1 MSQLRDRLTGGPPAL
16 REGARSA
23 VSIVRTRTAAGWL
36 RARNAVAG
44 LLFVAVRIA
53 LGAPGRGL
61 ALTATVAA
69 AGSRRLPVPVVHAI
83 RRGTSGVSG
92 GCRALYGRLPAG
104 LRWPLDR
111 VAAGVQVC
119 LAPRT
124 ERERER
130 RRILGLTIPFFVL
143 AIFAAF
149 VPLAYM
155 VRMSLSAD
163 NLRNEGWSTAA
174 WETILSEPTYYRV
187 AFNTLWFAALAAV
200 VSVAVGIGVTHAI
213 EKYDLPFERLL
224 VAVISFPIALPG
236 LVVAFLIVVLLGR
249 QGLVTNALAAVVAP
263 NNIDLASAYTLVG
276 LFLGYVYSLIPRAT
290 MVLRGTYAELN
301 TEAEEAARALGAS
314 PARTFYHVTLPEIRP
329 GVVAAL
335 ILTFRTAL
343 AIFGT
348 VLILQSLDVATLQID
363 QELNVGFNSQVAG
376 AIGVVYFLFILA
388 FTFVALRH
396 VETEVVEI

>member
-1 MSQLRDRLTGGPPAL
+1 M
-16 REGARSA
+16 
-23 VSIVRTRTAAGWL
+23 
-36 RARNAVAG
+36 
-44 LLFVAVRIA
+44 
-53 LGAPGRGL
+53 
-61 ALTATVAA
+61 
-69 AGSRRLPVPVVHAI
+69 
-83 RRGTSGVSG
+83 
-92 GCRALYGRLPAG
+92 LPA
-104 LRWPLDR
+104 PLQRATDR
-111 VAAGVQVC
+111 ASRQARTC

-130 RRILGLTIPFFVL
+130 RRILVLTVPFFVL
-143 AIFAAF
+143 ALFAAF

-163 NLRNEGWSTAA
+163 NLRNEGWSVDA
-174 WETILSEPTYYRV
+174 WETVLFEPSYWSV

-200 VSVAVGIGVTHAI
+200 VSVVLGIAVTHAL
-213 EKYDLPFERLL
+213 EKYDLPFERAV

-236 LVVAFLIVVLLGR
+236 LVVAFLIIVLLGR
-249 QGLVTNALAAVVAP
+249 QGLVTNAVAAVTGP
-263 NNIDLASAYTLVG
+263 SNIDLATAYTVGG

-314 PARTFYHVTLPEIRP
+314 PAQTFYHVTLPEIRP

-348 VLILQSLDVATLQID
+348 VLILQSLDVATLQINT
-363 QELNVGFNSQVAG
+363 ELNIGFNSQVAA

-388 FTFVALRH
+388 FTFVALRY

>member
-1 MSQLRDRLTGGPPAL
+1 MSTPGERNGGVSPMRKRLGVAVLRIRRGWRCLWDGLLGTLFAAVGL
-16 REGARSA
+16 LAR
-23 VSIVRTRTAAGWL
+23 
-36 RARNAVAG
+36 AVAVG
-44 LLFVAVRIA
+44 LERATESI
-53 LGAPGRGL
+53 LGAY
-61 ALTATVAA
+61 
-69 AGSRRLPVPVVHAI
+69 RRLPAPIHRGLGRT
-83 RRGTSGVSG
+83 RRG
-92 GCRALYGRLPAG
+92 LYGVLPA
-104 LRWPLDR
+104 PLQRATDR
-111 VAAGVQVC
+111 ASRQARTC

-130 RRILGLTIPFFVL
+130 RRILALTVPFFVL
-143 AIFAAF
+143 ALFAAF

-163 NLRNEGWSTAA
+163 NLRNEGWSVDA
-174 WETILSEPTYYRV
+174 WETVLFEPSYWSV

-200 VSVAVGIGVTHAI
+200 VSVVLGIAVTHAL
-213 EKYDLPFERLL
+213 EKYDLPFERAV

-236 LVVAFLIVVLLGR
+236 LVVAFLIIVLLGR
-249 QGLVTNALAAVVAP
+249 QGLVTNAVAAVTGP
-263 NNIDLASAYTLVG
+263 SNIDLATAYTVGG

-314 PARTFYHVTLPEIRP
+314 PAQTFYHVTLPEIRP

-348 VLILQSLDVATLQID
+348 VLILQSLDVATLQINT
-363 QELNVGFNSQVAG
+363 ELNIGFNSQVAA

-388 FTFVALRH
+388 FTFVALRY

>member
-1 MSQLRDRLTGGPPAL
+1 MHLPQRVGTALFAARARTARAWLRL
-16 REGARSA
+16 RE
-23 VSIVRTRTAAGWL
+23 T
-36 RARNAVAG
+36 VAG
-44 LLFVAVRIA
+44 LLLTATGLAVAATRHGLRLTIGVLAGGYRR
-53 LGAPGRGL
+53 LPAPLRRGL
-61 ALTATVAA
+61 AGAGTAVYGALPGVVCRLLDRAA
-69 AGSRRLPVPVVHAI
+69 AGARTCV
-83 RRGTSGVSG
+83 
-92 GCRALYGRLPAG
+92 
-104 LRWPLDR
+104 
-111 VAAGVQVC
+111 
-119 LAPRT
+119 APRT

-155 VRMSLSAD
+155 VRMSLSAN
-163 NLRNEGWSTAA
+163 NLRNEGWSTDA
-174 WETILSEPTYYRV
+174 WELLLADPTYRTV

-200 VSVAVGIGVTHAI
+200 VSVAVGVGVTHAL
-213 EKYDLPFERLL
+213 EKYDLPFERVL
-224 VAVISFPIALPG
+224 VAIISFPIALPG
-236 LVVAFLIVVLLGR
+236 LVVAFLIIVLLGR
-249 QGLVTNALAAVVAP
+249 QGLLTNALAAVTGP
-263 NNIDLASAYTLVG
+263 SNIDLASAYTVLG

-301 TEAEEAARALGAS
+301 TDAEEAARALGAS
-314 PARTFYHVTLPEIRP
+314 PAQTFYHVTLPEIRP

-363 QELNVGFNSQVAG
+363 TELNVGFNSQVAG
-376 AIGVVYFLFILA
+376 AIGVVYFLFILG
-388 FTFVALRH
+388 FTFVALRY